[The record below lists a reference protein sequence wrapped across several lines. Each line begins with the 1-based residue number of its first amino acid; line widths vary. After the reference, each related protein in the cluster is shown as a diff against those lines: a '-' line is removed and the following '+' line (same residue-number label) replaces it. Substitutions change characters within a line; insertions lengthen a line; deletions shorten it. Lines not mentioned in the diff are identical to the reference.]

1 MSGKMFRVVPWSEK
15 VNAYGTCGRVKDME
29 WQGRSSYR
37 CVFVLEPELEPEMEP
52 KLEPELEPEM
62 EPELEPELEPEMEP
76 EMELESDSE
85 K

>member
-37 CVFVLEPELEPEMEP
+37 CLFVLEPELEPE
-52 KLEPELEPEM
+52 LVPEM
-62 EPELEPELEPEMEP
+62 EPELVPEMEP
-76 EMELESDSE
+76 ELVPELELESDSE